1 MANIPMPRTENR
13 ASPLQV
19 RSNKTVEQILRA
31 TSELLGEVGF
41 EKLSTNGICAR
52 AGLTPPALY
61 RYFPNKYAV
70 LKTLGERLMDK
81 QNALLEK
88 WAQNEFNPHTLEA
101 EIFEHLKLTLDVTRA
116 EPAGEWIMRSLHA
129 SPVLSNVRLQS
140 HRHVTKLLV
149 ARVMHFDPK
158 LDEAMIYDRVRLG
171 IEMSYA
177 TIEMIFD
184 ETELDETSVLE
195 NASSLLA
202 QNIKLALNSRG
213 KNKSRASK
221 RGNLRGAKRT
231 MLHSKQPIERP

>member
-1 MANIPMPRTENR
+1 MANSLTPRTENR

-41 EKLSTNGICAR
+41 EKLSTNAICAR

-88 WAQNEFNPHTLEA
+88 WAQNEFNPQTLEA

-116 EPAGEWIMRSLHA
+116 EPAGGWIMRSLHA

-140 HRHVTKLLV
+140 HRQMTKLLV
-149 ARVMHFDPK
+149 AWVMQFDPK
-158 LDEAMIYDRVRLG
+158 LDEVMIYDRVRLV
-171 IEMSYA
+171 IELSYA
-177 TIEMIFD
+177 TIEMMFD
-184 ETELDETSVLE
+184 ETKLDEISVLT
-195 NASSLLA
+195 NVSNMLA
-202 QNIKLALNSRG
+202 QNIKSAINGR
-213 KNKSRASK
+213 NKK
-221 RGNLRGAKRT
+221 
-231 MLHSKQPIERP
+231 

>member
-1 MANIPMPRTENR
+1 MKFDFMAKSLTPRTENR

-41 EKLSTNGICAR
+41 EKLSTNAICAR

-88 WAQNEFNPHTLEA
+88 WAQNEFNPQTLEA

-116 EPAGEWIMRSLHA
+116 APAGGWIMRSLHA

-140 HRHVTKLLV
+140 HRQMTKLLV
-149 ARVMHFDPK
+149 AWVMQFDPK
-158 LDEAMIYDRVRLG
+158 LDEVMIYDRVRLV
-171 IEMSYA
+171 IELSYA
-177 TIEMIFD
+177 TVEMMFD
-184 ETELDETSVLE
+184 ETKLDEISVLT
-195 NASSLLA
+195 NVSNMLA
-202 QNIKLALNSRG
+202 QNIKSAINDP
-213 KNKSRASK
+213 NKK
-221 RGNLRGAKRT
+221 
-231 MLHSKQPIERP
+231 

>member
-1 MANIPMPRTENR
+1 MANSLTPRTENR

-41 EKLSTNGICAR
+41 EKLSTNAICAR

-88 WAQNEFNPHTLEA
+88 WAQNEFNPQTLEA

-116 EPAGEWIMRSLHA
+116 EPAGGWIMRSLHA

-140 HRHVTKLLV
+140 HRQMTKLLV
-149 ARVMHFDPK
+149 AWVMQFDPK
-158 LDEAMIYDRVRLG
+158 LDEVMIYDRVRLV
-171 IEMSYA
+171 IELSYA
-177 TIEMIFD
+177 TIEMMFD
-184 ETELDETSVLE
+184 ETKLDEISVLT
-195 NASSLLA
+195 NVSNMLA
-202 QNIKLALNSRG
+202 QYIKSAIHGR
-213 KNKSRASK
+213 NKK
-221 RGNLRGAKRT
+221 
-231 MLHSKQPIERP
+231 